1 MDLSVGTKRLTNRKR
16 AIPASG
22 AAPLPSALS
31 STPSTTINKARKP
44 VAPAILPANLSTPI
58 LGGEANFAQEM
69 QTPNTSDMLIKT
81 TFKEREQVSAK
92 ALRQRQQLPEFQI
105 QDVSFTLF
113 SSEELEQQAV
123 FEVKN
128 TNDEGVFSVNDPR
141 SGTVEANIP
150 CSTCHLDNL
159 ECPGHYG
166 IIRLNEKIIHPSFRR
181 ETIYILMSVC
191 NSCGGLLLP
200 VDTIKEKGF
209 LSLTG
214 KARLKAIAT
223 ASEKVPCRKHVHTS
237 SNKEAEHNDAEGVLA
252 MCIPNPVYK
261 ITKVKETGKIY
272 YSTDEKAKMENI
284 KSIDEVEMILDSIS
298 QEDAAVLGFGN
309 ESHPRRFIMK
319 NVPVIPICARPPV
332 MQDGVKMSDD
342 ITTIYQDIVKAN
354 TKLGTDLK
362 EDEREKEIKNVIFRV
377 EHLINNTD
385 QKYRQGSKKVYNSIK
400 ERIQGKEAVIRG
412 SIMGKRVNYSAR
424 TVLGPEVNI
433 KFGQIRIP
441 EIMAPYLTQHET
453 VTPENINRLT
463 SLLRQGKLTHV
474 IPISGRR
481 AGRMVKVNDTI
492 SKEHNLVLGD
502 QVDRWLENGDYVVF
516 NRQPTLHKFGMMGYE
531 VVLGKPLT
539 IGLHLGATRQH
550 NADFDGDEGA
560 LHVGHSE
567 EANKEIAGIMAIS
580 CNIMNAQNNTN
591 IAGVVFDA
599 LVGAYIL
606 SLDDTTVDRGTF
618 GNLVL
623 FLEDNSSL
631 ATLNERLEKYKVR
644 KDSGKAL
651 LSVLFPP
658 DFYYKKGETVIREG
672 ILVSGVLDKDS
683 IGASGGSII
692 QAMYKD
698 YGRERTV
705 DFLSDIYRMGREYMD
720 THGFSVGLDDCFLQ
734 GKDPQKV
741 IEYEVQRASMLVKS
755 MGAKLT
761 DPLEEERRE
770 KQIKAY
776 LDTAKGMGARISKE
790 NLSESNSFNIMAK
803 SGAKGSVFNIAQITG
818 ILGQQF
824 LMGERIP
831 ETLSGGKRALH
842 YFPENSLDPEARGFV
857 KNSFLT
863 GLTPAEY
870 FFHLSSSRHAVSESS
885 NKVSDTGSIHHR
897 IVKSLEDEKVYEDGS
912 VRNAF
917 GVILEF
923 AYGEDGFDAS
933 MLESVK
939 TSSGQFTSFINLQ
952 RAAGR
957 INQKFGF

>member
-16 AIPASG
+16 AIPASQMPSLNPNQPRQLQPRRPVVS
-22 AAPLPSALS
+22 AVLP
-31 STPSTTINKARKP
+31 PN
-44 VAPAILPANLSTPI
+44 LPTPI
-58 LGGEANFAQEM
+58 LGGDPSFLNLQQSL
-69 QTPNTSDMLIKT
+69 QTPQMEDTLVKTSFRDREKMA
-81 TFKEREQVSAK
+81 ERSLK
-92 ALRQRQQLPEFQI
+92 QRQLLQEFEI
-105 QDVSFTLF
+105 QDISFTLF
-113 SSEELEQQAV
+113 SHEELEQQAV
-123 FEVKN
+123 FEVRN
-128 TNDEGVFSVNDPR
+128 SNDEGIHSVNDPR
-141 SGTVEANIP
+141 SGTVEASTS
-150 CSTCHLDNL
+150 CATCHLDNL
-159 ECPGHYG
+159 ECPGHFG
-166 IIRLNEKIIHPSFRR
+166 IIKLNEKIIHPSFRR

-209 LSLTG
+209 FSLTG
-214 KARLKAIAT
+214 KARLKAIAK
-223 ASEKVPCRKHVHTS
+223 ASEKVPCRRHVHL
-237 SNKEAEHNDAEGVLA
+237 SNKEEKERNVDEGQIA
-252 MCIPNPVYK
+252 MCIPNPFYK

-272 YSTDEKAKMENI
+272 YSTDDKSKVENI
-284 KSIDEVEMILDSIS
+284 KSIEDIEMILDSIT
-298 QEDAAVLGFGN
+298 QEDAAILGFGN

-319 NVPVIPICARPPV
+319 SVPVIPICARPPV

-342 ITTIYQDIVKAN
+342 LTTIYIDIVKAN
-354 TKLGTDLK
+354 NELANDLK
-362 EDEREKEIKNVIFRV
+362 EDEREKHIKNLNFRI
-377 EHLINNTD
+377 EHMINNTD
-385 QKYRQGSKKVYNSIK
+385 QQYKQGSKKVYNSIK
-400 ERIQGKEAVIRG
+400 ERIQGKEALIRG
-412 SIMGKRVNYSAR
+412 SLMGKRVNYSAR

-453 VTPENINRLT
+453 VTPENLNRLT
-463 SLLRQGKLTHV
+463 YLLRQGKITHI
-474 IPISGRR
+474 IPISGRG
-481 AGRMVKVNDTI
+481 AGRMVKVNERLR
-492 SKEHNLVLGD
+492 KEHHLSLGD
-502 QVDRWLENGDYVVF
+502 QVDRWLDNGDYVVF

-567 EANKEIAGIMAIS
+567 EANREIAGLMAIS

-599 LVGAYIL
+599 LTGAYLL

-623 FLEDNSSL
+623 FLEDNTSL
-631 ATLNERLEKYKVR
+631 ATLNQRLEKYNVR

-658 DFYYKKGETVIREG
+658 DFYYRKGETLIREG
-672 ILVSGVLDKDS
+672 ILVSGVLDKDN

-692 QAMYKD
+692 QALYKD

-705 DFLSDIYRMGREYMD
+705 DFLTDIYRVGREYMD

-755 MGAKLT
+755 MGAKLS

-790 NLSESNSFNIMAK
+790 NLSPTNAFNIMAK

-831 ETLSGGKRALH
+831 ETLSDGSRALH
-842 YFPENSLDPEARGFV
+842 YFPPNSLDPEARGFI

-870 FFHLSSSRHAVSESS
+870 FFHLASSRNAVSESS

-917 GVILEF
+917 GIILEF
-923 AYGEDGFDAS
+923 TYGEDGFDAA
-933 MLESVK
+933 MLESVE
-939 TSSGQFTSFINLQ
+939 TSSGRFASFINL
-952 RAAGR
+952 RRVAGR
-957 INQKFGF
+957 INQKYGF